1 LIHELG
7 HSVHTLFAEENQ
19 PYPNASYPII
29 LAEVAST
36 LNEHLLFD
44 YLYQQSQS
52 KEEKIYLLQS
62 RIEEIIGTFFRQIQ
76 FAKFE

>member
-1 LIHELG
+1 
-7 HSVHTLFAEENQ
+7 
-19 PYPNASYPII
+19 

-44 YLYQQSQS
+44 YLYQKSQN

-62 RIEEIIGTFFRQIQ
+62 RIEEIAGTFFRQTQ

>member
-1 LIHELG
+1 
-7 HSVHTLFAEENQ
+7 
-19 PYPNASYPII
+19 

-62 RIEEIIGTFFRQIQ
+62 RIEEIAGTFFRQIQ